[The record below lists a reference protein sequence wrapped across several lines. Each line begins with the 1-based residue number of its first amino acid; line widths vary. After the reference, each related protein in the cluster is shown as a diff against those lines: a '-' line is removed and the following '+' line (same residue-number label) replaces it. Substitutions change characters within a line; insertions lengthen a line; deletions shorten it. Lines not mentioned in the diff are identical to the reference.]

1 MEVWVLTGLGLLG
14 QAGEAGATGEKVLHF
29 VSFCCAVSRGGR
41 DLGRLEK
48 LGRGDCE

>member
-1 MEVWVLTGLGLLG
+1 MQVWVAKGVRPWGS
-14 QAGEAGATGEKVLHF
+14 AVEASATGEKVLRF
-29 VSFCCAVSRGGR
+29 VSFCCTGSRGGR